1 MQARVIAV
9 ANQKGGVGKTTTA
22 VNLAACLVE
31 RRKKVLLIDLDPQGN
46 ATSAVGLDKL
56 PGGSVYQVLLGGG
69 ELAARVR
76 PTAYKNFDIIPSELD
91 LAGAEVELIRSDD
104 PFLRLRRALE
114 PLRAAGTHE
123 YIFIDC
129 PPSLGA
135 LTMNALCAADGVL
148 IPLQCEYFALEGL
161 SVIAQMIQDLRAGA
175 HPGLEMDGI
184 VMTMYSGRTK
194 LGQQVVQEVVRHFPD
209 KVYETLIP
217 RTVRLGEAPSFGKP
231 VIVYDR
237 TGIGATA
244 YRLLARE
251 FIRRHEPPA
260 PAAPA
265 DGGAPRPAPPPEGA
279 VSGLPPTPGE
289 TESGPVAD
297 STPVVCANG
306 DRGGSNGVDRTAQE

>member
-56 PGGSVYQVLLGGG
+56 PGDSVYQVLLGGG
-69 ELAARVR
+69 DLAARVR
-76 PTAYKNFDIIPSELD
+76 PTAYKNFDVIPSELD

-104 PFLRLRRALE
+104 PFLRLRRAIE

-161 SVIAQMIQDLRAGA
+161 SVIAQMVSDLHAGA
-175 HPGLEMDGI
+175 NPAIDIDGI

-231 VIVYDR
+231 IIVYDR

-251 FIRRHEPPA
+251 FIRRHEGPPPAVVPDEPAAAAASRAAEGPPAADPGPVPASPGPDAAAVPAAPPA
-260 PAAPA
+260 P
-265 DGGAPRPAPPPEGA
+265 
-279 VSGLPPTPGE
+279 VSGDDP
-289 TESGPVAD
+289 
-297 STPVVCANG
+297 PVV
-306 DRGGSNGVDRTAQE
+306 

>member
-69 ELAARVR
+69 DLAARVR
-76 PTAYKNFDIIPSELD
+76 PTAYRNFDIIPSELD

-104 PFLRLRRALE
+104 PFLRLRRALD
-114 PLRAAGTHE
+114 PLRAAGTYE
-123 YIFIDC
+123 VIFIDC
-129 PPSLGA
+129 PPSFGA

-161 SVIAQMIQDLRAGA
+161 SVIARMIGDLRAGA
-175 HPGLEMDGI
+175 NPALDIDGI

-251 FIRRHEPPA
+251 FIRRHEPPPPEVA
-260 PAAPA
+260 TEPP
-265 DGGAPRPAPPPEGA
+265 PAP
-279 VSGLPPTPGE
+279 
-289 TESGPVAD
+289 SGPSEPGAG
-297 STPVVCANG
+297 AAA
-306 DRGGSNGVDRTAQE
+306 GVPAV

>member
-69 ELAARVR
+69 DLAARVR

-114 PLRAAGTHE
+114 PLRAAGTYE
-123 YIFIDC
+123 VIFVDC

-175 HPGLEMDGI
+175 NPALDIDGI

-251 FIRRHEPPA
+251 FIRRHEPQPPEVATEPPPVAPGAEASAAEPAAATPPPA
-260 PAAPA
+260 P
-265 DGGAPRPAPPPEGA
+265 
-279 VSGLPPTPGE
+279 
-289 TESGPVAD
+289 SGPGGGTAAD
-297 STPVVCANG
+297 VPVV
-306 DRGGSNGVDRTAQE
+306 